1 MTIGM
6 NLESI
11 FSLNNGVRIP
21 VLGLGVYQVA
31 SGPETEQAVLAALQ
45 AGYRLIDTARYY
57 SNEKDVGNAFRAS
70 NIPRERVFVTTKLWN
85 RDHGYDSTLRAFDRS
100 LEELGLDYLDL
111 YLIHWPVRG
120 SRLSQWKSV
129 KRTLD
134 FFGYVVPGSRL
145 ESWKA
150 MEKILSGGRCRA
162 IGVSNYTIRHL
173 EELFSV
179 SGVIPAVN
187 QVEFTPFCFQKV
199 LLEFCR
205 KHNIQLQAYSP
216 LTRGQRLNDP
226 TLVKLAAQYHCAA
239 AQLLIRWAIQHD
251 VVAIPKASN
260 PKHIREN
267 AQVFNFSITDED
279 MISLNNLNENL
290 HLCWDPTNVP

>member
-1 MTIGM
+1 M
-6 NLESI
+6 NLEST

-21 VLGLGVYQVA
+21 VLGLGVYQIP
-31 SGPETEQAVLAALQ
+31 SGPETEQVVSTALH

-57 SNEKDVGNAFRAS
+57 SNEKDVGKALRAS
-70 NIPRERVFVTTKLWN
+70 GIPREEVFVTTKLWN
-85 RDHGYDSTLRAFDRS
+85 QDHGYDSTLRAFDRS

-111 YLIHWPVRG
+111 YLIHWPAKG
-120 SRLSQWKSV
+120 SRLAQWKPLKSA
-129 KRTLD
+129 LE
-134 FFGYVVPGSRL
+134 FIGYGIPGSRKD
-145 ESWKA
+145 SWRA
-150 MEKILSGGRCRA
+150 MEKILSNGRCRA
-162 IGVSNYTIRHL
+162 VGVSNYTIRHL

-187 QVEFTPFCFQKV
+187 QVEFTPFCFQKE

-216 LTRGQRLNDP
+216 LTRGQRLNDG
-226 TLVKLAAQYHCAA
+226 TVVKLAGQYHCSP

-260 PKHIREN
+260 PTHIKEN
-267 AQVFNFSITDED
+267 AQVFDFSITNED

-290 HLCWDPTNVP
+290 HLCWDPTNVS